1 MSYLE
6 KIKKLCKEQKKTIKS
21 LEEYCGLSKGV
32 AYKWR
37 TSAPNVKTVAKIADF
52 FDVPLDYFED
62 NNIKEEIDNEP
73 KVFDIDKELNDL
85 IRKINI
91 SDQIAFSG
99 EAVPSELSDTS
110 KTLFLM
116 SIKTILEQQKH
127 LAEQE

>member
-1 MSYLE
+1 MNSVSRV
-6 KIKKLCKEQKKTIKS
+6 KALCKERKIAIS
-21 LEEYCGLSKGV
+21 RLEKELGFANGYIAQLRKGV
-32 AYKWR
+32 FPDDRLK
-37 TSAPNVKTVAKIADF
+37 KIAEF
-52 FDVPLDYFED
+52 FELPLEYFTD
-62 NNIKEEIDNEP
+62 SNIKEEIDNEP